1 MASPFDMPFS
11 KVYPLLI
18 AKAQRKGRTLQ
29 EVYAVTT
36 WLTGYSQQ
44 QLEQMLQSSL
54 TYGDFLRQAP
64 HPNENRR
71 KIKGRV
77 CGVRLETIDDPLMWE
92 LRCLDKLV
100 DDLAKGK
107 PLEKILNPK

>member
-64 HPNENRR
+64 HPNKNRR
-71 KIKGRV
+71 KIKGSV

>member
-54 TYGDFLRQAP
+54 TYGVRPCAQQARP
-64 HPNENRR
+64 
-71 KIKGRV
+71 
-77 CGVRLETIDDPLMWE
+77 
-92 LRCLDKLV
+92 
-100 DDLAKGK
+100 
-107 PLEKILNPK
+107 